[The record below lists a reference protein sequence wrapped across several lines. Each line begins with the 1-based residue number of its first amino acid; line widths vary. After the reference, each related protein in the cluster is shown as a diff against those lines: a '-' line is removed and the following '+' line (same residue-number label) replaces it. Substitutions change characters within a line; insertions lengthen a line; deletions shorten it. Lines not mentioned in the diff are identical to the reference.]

1 MQIMFKKFL
10 KWLFSSDEELEE
22 ASRQEEL
29 RKLAKLFAQISLQN
43 RFWLLVDGFEPKDDG
58 IMSAFASLLAA
69 AIKDESVDKHPD
81 TKWLIEWGDSISEKV
96 NDNID
101 IKFIDGRRDASLAKF
116 RDVLTSEKWGI
127 NPYLGEY
134 NSVSY
139 ANMLPIDLGPEP
151 INAMDL
157 EQAARHAKSCF
168 SGGFIHQL
176 HRYCSLGLAGV
187 LVEQPEVPWEY
198 LASVEVD
205 YRSRGDD
212 HSQDEIVY
220 NWFITYGRNLDAYLL
235 SNLRIVVSAIV
246 KLGKVSRGN
255 PETEFYV
262 QELDHK
268 IMDYRKVYSMLRSRQ
283 INEAR
288 KMQYPEMIDVARNLL
303 CEAQSLVLMATAQ
316 LKPTPK

>member
-1 MQIMFKKFL
+1 MQIMFKRFWN
-10 KWLFSSDEELEE
+10 WLFSSDEELEE

-139 ANMLPIDLGPEP
+139 ANMLTTDFGPEP

-168 SGGFIHQL
+168 GGGFIYQL

-187 LVEQPEVPWEY
+187 LAEPPEVPWEY
-198 LASVEVD
+198 LASVEAE
-205 YRSRGDD
+205 YRTRGDD
-212 HSQDEIVY
+212 DDGKEIVY
-220 NWFITYGRNLDAYLL
+220 NWYQTYGRNLDAGLL
-235 SNLRIVVSAIV
+235 NNLRIVVSAIV
-246 KLGKVSRGN
+246 KLGKVSRGK
-255 PETEFYV
+255 PEVEFEI
-262 QELDHK
+262 QELNYK
-268 IMDYRKVYSMLRSRQ
+268 IEDYRKLYSMLRSGQMNDAKR
-283 INEAR
+283 
-288 KMQYPEMIDVARNLL
+288 MPFPVTIDVTQNIL